1 MSAGDL
7 TALRRAYALVCPNI
21 CSGSG
26 QGTQG
31 PPGPEGPAGPQGP
44 PGPASGLQNISSG
57 SGSMLVNNPPGT
69 SSIFYSDALQV
80 STFSTT
86 TSTAV
91 YLNRDLLP
99 YSSLAF
105 TLGSSNLRFRD
116 AFIGPGT
123 LNIAG
128 PVGFPGVATLGSD
141 NQGVAYTE
149 FGFATPFMNVGASQL
164 IPKASGGWQ
173 IGASGTQGTD
183 SFDLIAQE
191 NKTDGSGLTG
201 PIYSLIKY
209 GSPSS
214 ILYNSSGTTVGNS
227 NFLFDGST
235 IFSKGLQPSTT
246 TNVVYWNSNTGAL
259 TYSSITATTPTFGF
273 TSSILYNSS
282 GTTVGNANL
291 LFDGSSI
298 FTKGLQPS
306 TTENILHWNSNTGAL
321 TYAPISEIAPT
332 YGVPSSILYNS
343 SGITVG
349 NTDFKYDGSTI
360 YIRRMRRQITP
371 HVVYFNDVNG
381 ALTYSSVNTT
391 IPTYGFTSSILYNS
405 SGTTVG
411 SANLLFDGS
420 TIFTKG
426 LQPSTTANILYWNS
440 NTGGLSIS
448 SVNTTLM
455 SSITNVNRGY
465 TITVDAL
472 YGNDTT
478 ASTTPYTNPFL
489 TITAALTAAST
500 LASATNRVIVF
511 VRPGIYNESITI
523 PQWVTVRGASAP
535 TVTIQA
541 LNAVTFTNVVT
552 MGANTRLEDVTVN
565 VTSSLTGFTIRGI
578 VFPANT
584 QDTAK
589 VRTTVITMTVS
600 STQLSCIGIW
610 STGASST
617 AYTASDAVRACSITI
632 TSASTSSSAIGI
644 LVSGGTNRLSVRDV
658 NILVGGSGTQN
669 TGVAINSAGGILQI
683 RSSSISGGAY
693 DITRNNGR
701 LILQATDLVNST
713 TDGRGFETS
722 VNANS
727 MSFGVVGNIASGTT
741 YLLPGTT
748 NRNDHPTVPF
758 NIRFAQK
765 CVVYQMVFTSLA
777 GLDVG
782 HSTVIHLHK
791 NSIATTQFVSSQIT
805 NTVSS
810 VITSNFSQTFST
822 NESLIVQ
829 LNVNSNIGGANP
841 LLATIS
847 LY

>member
-1 MSAGDL
+1 M
-7 TALRRAYALVCPNI
+7 
-21 CSGSG
+21 
-26 QGTQG
+26 
-31 PPGPEGPAGPQGP
+31 
-44 PGPASGLQNISSG
+44 
-57 SGSMLVNNPPGT
+57 
-69 SSIFYSDALQV
+69 
-80 STFSTT
+80 
-86 TSTAV
+86 
-91 YLNRDLLP
+91 
-99 YSSLAF
+99 
-105 TLGSSNLRFRD
+105 
-116 AFIGPGT
+116 
-123 LNIAG
+123 
-128 PVGFPGVATLGSD
+128 
-141 NQGVAYTE
+141 
-149 FGFATPFMNVGASQL
+149 
-164 IPKASGGWQ
+164 
-173 IGASGTQGTD
+173 
-183 SFDLIAQE
+183 
-191 NKTDGSGLTG
+191 
-201 PIYSLIKY
+201 
-209 GSPSS
+209 
-214 ILYNSSGTTVGNS
+214 YNSSGTTVGNA
-227 NFLFDGST
+227 NLLFDGST
-235 IFSKGLQPSTT
+235 VYTKGLVPSTT

-259 TYSSITATTPTFGF
+259 TYSSITTNALTFGFTSSILYNSSGTTVGNANLLFDGSSIFTRGLVPSTTANVVYWNSNTGALTYSSINTNTLTFGFTSSILYNSSGTTVGSSNFLFDGSSIFTRGLRPSTTTNVVYWNSNTGALTYSSINTNTLTFGFTSSILYNSSGTTVGNANLLFDGSSIFTRGLTPSTTTNVVYWNSNTGALTYSSINTNTLTFGF